1 MNRKKWIIVVCFS
14 VSFGIIYAPLL
25 VYLGIARF
33 LMFKL
38 PTLIIGLLEMAP
50 YPIII
55 LILSHFIS
63 KKKTWWNVG
72 GVFLVGLISA
82 SMATFLFAVISMA
95 ISFS

>member
-1 MNRKKWIIVVCFS
+1 MNKKKWLIMISFS
-14 VSFGIIYAPLL
+14 VLFGVIYAPLL

-38 PTLIIGLLEMAP
+38 PTQIIGLLEMAP
-50 YPIII
+50 YPLIL
-55 LILSHFIS
+55 LILSYLLS

-72 GVFLVGLISA
+72 GVFLVGLILA
-82 SMATFLFAVISMA
+82 SIATFLFGVISMA